1 MKKFFYWTGYEYEYS
16 AVEGTTLPLS
26 FLRGNIRE
34 IKLPDFFDRD
44 DSITVVPMEIYLN

>member
-1 MKKFFYWTGYEYEYS
+1 MKKFFYWTGCGYECS
-16 AVEGTTLPLS
+16 TVEDATLPLA